1 MMTKQS
7 LKAETTETIMVH
19 EHIDTVDALMAYYV
33 AGSLP
38 EPARVLVESH
48 LEMKPDRRMLVQDLE
63 FLAGQELE
71 QTSEAS
77 LDDRDARLA
86 RIFASTAPVE
96 PKPLIAADKPSV
108 FPRAL
113 RRLVGFDV
121 DTVPWKTKLPGF
133 KEYSVD
139 IDGCEVSVMW
149 IKPGRAMPAHT
160 HKGMEL
166 TLILDGAFNDNRGRF
181 GPGDIS
187 VADETIDHR
196 PVAEKD
202 RPCIAFSVLD
212 APIKLTGSFRQL
224 IGDLIG

>member
-1 MMTKQS
+1 MTKQS
-7 LKAETTETIMVH
+7 PKAETTETIMVH
-19 EHIDTVDALMAYYV
+19 EHIDTVDALMAHYV

-48 LEMKPDRRMLVQDLE
+48 LEMKPDHRLLVQDLE
-63 FLAGQELE
+63 LLAGQALE
-71 QTSEAS
+71 QTPEIG
-77 LDDRDARLA
+77 LDDRNAVLSE
-86 RIFASTAPVE
+86 IFASSPPAE
-96 PKPLIAADKPSV
+96 IPLSVVPDGKKSIFPS
-108 FPRAL
+108 AL
-113 RRLVGFDV
+113 RSLVGFDV
-121 DTVPWKTKLPGF
+121 DNVPWKTKLPGF

-139 IDGCEVSVMW
+139 IDGCEVSLMW
-149 IKPGRAMPAHT
+149 IKAGRALPAHT

-212 APIKLTGSFRQL
+212 APVKLTGSFRQL